1 MKTGFQLIIPPT
13 HLNEAY
19 GSKYLSEEAK
29 TEAKQGS
36 LSEEKYQTLGCY
48 PCPFC
53 GERKSHKFYD
63 KNMKTP
69 NMNDMT
75 RALIKGKALN
85 IEEVDVTPKGLV
97 IDEKETAKGGILML
111 SIRQNLLET
120 IHGGNPDR
128 FVNQYE
134 FLKMVRNPLSLHN
147 PSPKYGE
154 ENIVNAWGIT
164 RSWPIGTPGPFPVH
178 TADKVVIKDIT
189 HWRDY
194 VKAPSLKF
202 AEAEWEPF
210 IQQAEAVDRSQ
221 YYVSA
226 FVAPGLFEPGGRK
239 MGFLTFQV
247 YFQERSSFFLRY

>member
-63 KNMKTP
+63 KNMRTP

-85 IEEVDVTPKGLV
+85 VEEVDVTPKGLV
-97 IDEKETAKGGILML
+97 IDEKETAKFFSKDVWYYKEYHCYTCG
-111 SIRQNLLET
+111 SIYRSGAYRKD
-120 IHGGNPDR
+120 HY
-128 FVNQYE
+128 V
-134 FLKMVRNPLSLHN
+134 PLAR
-147 PSPKYGE
+147 
-154 ENIVNAWGIT
+154 V
-164 RSWPIGTPGPFPVH
+164 
-178 TADKVVIKDIT
+178 
-189 HWRDY
+189 
-194 VKAPSLKF
+194 
-202 AEAEWEPF
+202 AE
-210 IQQAEAVDRSQ
+210 
-221 YYVSA
+221 
-226 FVAPGLFEPGGRK
+226 
-239 MGFLTFQV
+239 
-247 YFQERSSFFLRY
+247 